1 MAVTTQPS
9 GPAGRSQIRM
19 ESEHHPIPISRHGHN
34 TLMGFR
40 RTVGLVR
47 IPPQSLAAALTART
61 SIHRAPARTL
71 R

>member
-1 MAVTTQPS
+1 
-9 GPAGRSQIRM
+9 M